1 MIRLPQDLAPPELL
15 SLDDLPAVVGELLH
29 TSRSLRRQGAWSEAE
44 RHALDALEASREPG
58 AQVSRAAAL
67 VHLSDVHL
75 SLGRPADALGEARRA
90 HRLFAS
96 QPSRHQRHNQAV
108 AAYAI
113 GLIHQ
118 SLGSRSD
125 ALRWYQKADD
135 LLEAVKL
142 DWSAVNATS
151 RIKRC
156 KRAQGWIRALCLP
169 LTHER
174 TRPAGSS
181 NADIWIPVVLPGE
194 ESSFTLAQL
203 EVEQYIVAATLQLG
217 GRSFRIQLLQDR
229 PHPSLRADAQHH
241 ALGLSADAE
250 YYALKV
256 PDRALGLLG
265 ATEGDY
271 ALIVRRAH
279 TPEPGPGV
287 LETLSGPEFGRF
299 KRDDSGQVNFV
310 RSDATVIGGDQIGDD
325 LRPAS
330 IAALLKPGPSP
341 PPQDPA

>member
-1 MIRLPQDLAPPELL
+1 MRETTVIRLPPGLAPPELL
-15 SLDDLPAVVGELLH
+15 SLDGLPAFVDDLLR

-44 RHALDALEASREPG
+44 RQALDALDASREPG

-75 SLGRPADALGEARRA
+75 TLGRPAAALGEARRA

-135 LLEAVKL
+135 FLEAVKL
-142 DWSAVNATS
+142 DWTAVNATS
-151 RIKRC
+151 RIKNC
-156 KRAQGWIRALCLP
+156 KRAQQWIKALSLA
-169 LTHER
+169 LTRQE
-174 TRPAGSS
+174 TRSAGSP
-181 NADIWIPVVLPGE
+181 NAAIWIPVVLPGE
-194 ESSFTLAQL
+194 ESRFTLAQL
-203 EVEQYIVAATLQLG
+203 EVEHYVVAATLQLG
-217 GRSFRIQLLQDR
+217 GRSFRIELLQDR
-229 PHPSLRADAQHH
+229 PHPSLRAN
-241 ALGLSADAE
+241 AE

-256 PDRALGLLG
+256 PDQALDLLG

-271 ALIVRRAH
+271 ALILRGHH
-279 TPEPGPGV
+279 TPEGGPGV

-330 IAALLKPGPSP
+330 VAALLKPQPSP
-341 PPQDPA
+341 PPQHPT